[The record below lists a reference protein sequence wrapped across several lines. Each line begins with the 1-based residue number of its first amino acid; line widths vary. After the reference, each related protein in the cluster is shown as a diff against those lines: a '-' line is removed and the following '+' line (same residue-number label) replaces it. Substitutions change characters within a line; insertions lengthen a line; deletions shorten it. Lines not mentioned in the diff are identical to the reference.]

1 MSYMS
6 IEQAESAAELDVQ
19 NIGGI
24 DETSVVFEPGVTVLA
39 GRNATNRTSLLQA
52 IMAAVGSDNI
62 SVKADAR
69 KAHVELTLDG
79 ERHTRTL
86 ERRDGTIATSG
97 EPYLEDLTVADLFA
111 FLLESNEARQAVV
124 TNGDLREIIM
134 WPVDTDE
141 IQAEIDRLIED
152 RYRIDDEL
160 EELDDLKNRLP
171 SLEEDRKRLE
181 SQIDE
186 KKTDLDNVETEI
198 EAADAD
204 VGQSREEQGDLDA
217 KLEELRKKR
226 SNLEDVRYELETEQ
240 DSLESLQ
247 AEKRKIKADY
257 EELPGTPSSD
267 LEELEAHIEQLRA
280 RKQEL
285 ESELNELQ
293 SVIRF
298 NQERLG
304 EGAEDFIAA
313 AKDDSE
319 AVTDKLLPDETV
331 TCWTCGSEVEADEI
345 EATIEKLRDLSQET
359 VGEINDLEADL
370 EKTKSQRRELRSRQR
385 EREQLERRRRE
396 LGNELEETE
405 ARIKTLSD
413 RRDELRDKIEAIEE
427 KVEALDND
435 AYEKIL
441 DLHKNANQLE
451 YDLGTLENDLERV
464 QENIATIEGRLDN
477 ESNLKTRRE
486 KLNDEIE
493 GLRTKIERIERQA
506 VKEFNEHMETMLEV
520 LEYDNIARIW
530 LERTETEVREGRSKR
545 IKGVF
550 DLHVIRQTDSG
561 TTYEDRVENLSESE
575 REVTGLIFALAGYL
589 AHEVHE
595 TVPFMLLDS
604 IEAIDPDRIAT
615 LIEYLEEYTEYLV
628 VALLPEDAAAVNEEH
643 RRIEEI

>member
-186 KKTDLDNVETEI
+186 KKTDLDDVETEI

-464 QENIATIEGRLDN
+464 QENVATIEGRLDN

-506 VKEFNEHMETMLEV
+506 VEEFNEHMETMLEV

>member
-204 VGQSREEQGDLDA
+204 VGQSREEQEDLDA

-506 VKEFNEHMETMLEV
+506 VEEFNEHMETMLEV